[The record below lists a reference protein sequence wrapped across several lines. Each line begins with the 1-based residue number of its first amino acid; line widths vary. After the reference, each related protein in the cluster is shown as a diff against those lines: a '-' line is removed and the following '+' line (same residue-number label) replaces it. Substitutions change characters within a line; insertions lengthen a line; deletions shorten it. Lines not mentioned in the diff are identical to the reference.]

1 MKLYE
6 LTDNYKNLTELMDN
20 PDVPMEILEKS
31 LDEVGEAI
39 EEKAENIAK
48 LIKTNEVYING
59 FKEEERRIAGRR
71 KAIEIKNKGLKTY
84 LENCMREVDRLK
96 FKTKLFSFN
105 IQNNAPSVKYVDET
119 KIPKDYYVEQDP
131 VLNKKALMEDLK
143 SGKEIEGVE
152 LQQTSS
158 LRIR

>member
-1 MKLYE
+1 MNLYE
-6 LTDNYKNLTELMDN
+6 LTENYLNLQELIDN
-20 PDVPMEILEKS
+20 PEVPQGMINKA

-59 FKEEERRIAGRR
+59 FKEEEKRIAEKR
-71 KAIEIKNKGLKTY
+71 KAMEAKNKGLKTY
-84 LENCMREVDRLK
+84 LENCMREVNKLK
-96 FKTKLFSFN
+96 FKGKLFSFN

-131 VLNKKALMEDLK
+131 VLDRKALLEALK
-143 SGKEIEGVE
+143 AGKEIEGVE